1 MSELLPLPVTVPLE
15 SASLDYFSQ
24 SPHIS
29 KVLYTRDE
37 LAARVKDMGRQ
48 ITADYAETGRD
59 LVVFGILKGVLPFL
73 VDLLRAI
80 DLPLQTDVMTIAGY
94 KPRFGEEPPRRLPGV
109 VRITK
114 DLDIAV
120 SGRHVLIVED
130 MIDTGL
136 TLNFIARM
144 IRMRQPA
151 SLAIATL
158 FNREANRLAWNLP
171 VRYSGFEAPDDFLV
185 GYGLDYRE
193 QFRNLPYVGIL
204 KKEVYAV

>member
-1 MSELLPLPVTVPLE
+1 MSEPLPVTVP
-15 SASLDYFSQ
+15 ATPGNPDYFSQ
-24 SPHIS
+24 APQIARVLHTQAEIS
-29 KVLYTRDE
+29 
-37 LAARVKDMGRQ
+37 ARVKELGRQ
-48 ITADYAETGRD
+48 ITADYAEVGRD

-73 VDLLRAI
+73 ADLLRAI
-80 DLPLQTDVMTIAGY
+80 DLPLQSDVMTIAGY

-114 DLDIAV
+114 DLDISV

-136 TLNFIARM
+136 TLNFIAKM
-144 IRMRQPA
+144 VRMRQPA

-193 QFRNLPYVGIL
+193 QFRNLPYVGVL
-204 KKEVYAV
+204 KKEVYAL

>member
-1 MSELLPLPVTVPLE
+1 MSEPLPLTARAAPGDLH
-15 SASLDYFSQ
+15 YFSLAPQ
-24 SPHIS
+24 IA
-29 KVLYTRDE
+29 KVLYTREDI
-37 LAARVKDMGRQ
+37 AARVKDMGRQ
-48 ITADYAETGRD
+48 ITADYAGVGRD

-73 VDLLRAI
+73 ADLLRSI
-80 DLPLQTDVMTIAGY
+80 DLPLQSDVMTIAGY
-94 KPRFGEEPPRRLPGV
+94 KPHFDEEPPRRLPGV
-109 VRITK
+109 VCITK

-136 TLNFIARM
+136 TLNFIAKM

-151 SLAIATL
+151 SLAIVTL

-193 QFRNLPYVGIL
+193 QFRNLPYVGSL
-204 KKEVYAV
+204 KKEVYAL

>member
-1 MSELLPLPVTVPLE
+1 MSNILPSATLPSPDG
-15 SASLDYFSQ
+15 LDYSAL

-29 KVLYTRDE
+29 RVLYSKE
-37 LAARVKDMGRQ
+37 AIAQRVTQLGQQ
-48 ITADYAETGRD
+48 ITADYAEVGRE

-80 DLPLQTDVMTIAGY
+80 DLPLQTDVMSITGY
-94 KPRFGEEPPRRLPGV
+94 KPVSDNGPQRRLPGV

-114 DLDIAV
+114 DLDIPL

-130 MIDTGL
+130 MVDTGL
-136 TLNFIARM
+136 TLNFIAKM
-144 IRMRQPA
+144 IRLRQPS

-171 VRYSGFEAPDDFLV
+171 IRYSGFEAPDDFLV

-193 QFRNLPYVGIL
+193 QFRNLPYVAIL
-204 KKEVYAV
+204 KKEIYAL

>member
-1 MSELLPLPVTVPLE
+1 MNEPLPAISSPEPGGLN
-15 SASLDYFSQ
+15 YFSATPQ
-24 SPHIS
+24 VS
-29 KVLYTRDE
+29 KLLHTQEE
-37 LAARVKDMGRQ
+37 LAARVKELGRQ
-48 ITADYAETGRD
+48 ITADYAEVGRD
-59 LVVFGILKGVLPFL
+59 LVIFGILKGVLPFL
-73 VDLLRAI
+73 ADLLRAI
-80 DLPLQTDVMTIAGY
+80 DLPLQSDVMTIAGY

-114 DLDIAV
+114 DLDISV
-120 SGRHVLIVED
+120 SGRHVIIVED

-136 TLNFIARM
+136 TLNFIAKM

-158 FNREANRLAWNLP
+158 YNREANRLAWNLP

-204 KKEVYAV
+204 KKEIYAV